1 MQPKVNKKG
10 IRHQLKSFRWAFQGL
25 SEFFQIE
32 TKARIHLVASAIA
45 VFTGA
50 ILSIE
55 IKSWLFILL
64 AIALVFMAEII
75 NTALETVA
83 ETLPDNFDSK
93 RKTIKDL
100 GAGAVLI
107 SAAFALVT
115 ALLIFIPALKDW
127 VKQ

>member
-1 MQPKVNKKG
+1 MQPKVNKTG

-25 SEFFQIE
+25 SEFFRIE
-32 TKARIHLVASAIA
+32 LKARIHLVAAFVA
-45 VFTGA
+45 VLTGA

-55 IKSWLFILL
+55 MTSWLFLL
-64 AIALVFMAEII
+64 LSIALVFMAEIV

-83 ETLPDNFDSK
+83 DTLPDNLDSK

-100 GAGAVLI
+100 GAGAVMI
-107 SAAFALVT
+107 SAAFALAT

-127 VKQ
+127 VRQ